1 MKIYEKFETIMNRT
15 IKVQTDTTHHNT
27 LCGHPNCYSNCHVDC
42 SLSFSLDPANLRGC
56 AAFGCSAHLPKCRRC
71 HHPVADHHHYHSIWE
86 DKVDTQVTVDEGA
99 KKKFE
104 DASNDKSK
112 YQNAVQNVEKAI
124 NDLDDEIAN
133 ITYEVGVLCQMYKQ
147 LSLSGGFAGQ
157 ISKSIRLFELNLE
170 TLRSNGADAKM
181 VQSVSENIKV
191 MRLKEEVVKNAG
203 EAMKRKVHVVSPQPA
218 KLKQW
223 FGNISDKL
231 FSK

>member
-1 MKIYEKFETIMNRT
+1 M
-15 IKVQTDTTHHNT
+15 
-27 LCGHPNCYSNCHVDC
+27 
-42 SLSFSLDPANLRGC
+42 
-56 AAFGCSAHLPKCRRC
+56 
-71 HHPVADHHHYHSIWE
+71 
-86 DKVDTQVTVDEGA
+86 DEGA